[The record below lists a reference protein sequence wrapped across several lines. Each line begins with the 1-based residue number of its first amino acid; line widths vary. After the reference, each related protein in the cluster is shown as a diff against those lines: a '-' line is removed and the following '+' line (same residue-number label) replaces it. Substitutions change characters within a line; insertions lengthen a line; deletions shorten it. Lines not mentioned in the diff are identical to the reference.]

1 MPELWEKQPW
11 ETSGSFARFAAYYLA
26 QTPPRSGLEAYRR
39 FMAERNKPKPGV
51 KSLPGTWHYWMQ
63 GRDSKGNTIPGAVGW
78 RERADA
84 FDAHQHRLAHERRQ
98 QELAGRMRAYDEAA
112 MRVVERG
119 IKVVE
124 RMLDFPLQE
133 TTIAQDGQRITIM
146 PARWSMDTAA
156 KLVPALDKLY
166 RLLYSLPTEQID
178 ATTRV
183 QPGHDHLTDDQIDD
197 EIAALMGRAQRAREA
212 PEFITGAG
220 AADAGADDSPG
231 TSGDAA
237 ADIDAAGSG

>member
-39 FMAERNKPKPGV
+39 YMREERGREWSG
-51 KSLPGTWHYWMQ
+51 KSLPGRWEIWFQ
-63 GRDSKGNTIPGAVGW
+63 AWDRNRQPIPGAVGW

-98 QELAGRMRAYDEAA
+98 QELANRMRAYDEAA

-146 PARWSMDTAA
+146 PARWTMDTAA

-183 QPGHDHLTDDQIDD
+183 QQGHEHLTDDQIDD

-220 AADAGADDSPG
+220 AADAGADDSPD

-237 ADIDAAGSG
+237 ADIDAAGSR